1 MHLLRRDYN
10 QAEWSK
16 MRLFIGIPLPG
27 EYAQIIRKIQ
37 DAWKKR
43 LASKMSWVR
52 PELVHLTLRFLG
64 EAEEDRI
71 EAIVQAMRVAA
82 RGSFAAQGGPGGLFP
97 ARGAPRVVWIGL
109 RQGGGECAAN
119 FETLETELAKAGFPA
134 ESKSFSP
141 HLTVARVKAA
151 ARGDDWSG
159 LLADLDRDWPVFTV
173 DRFVLWQ
180 SILKSSGPEYRR
192 VAGVELN
199 E

>member
-1 MHLLRRDYN
+1 
-10 QAEWSK
+10 

-43 LASKMSWVR
+43 LASKISWVR

-82 RGSFAAQGGPGGLFP
+82 RESFAAQGGPGGLFP

-109 RQGGGECAAN
+109 RQGGEDCAAN
-119 FETLETELAKAGFPA
+119 FEMLERQLDKAGFSA
-134 ESKSFSP
+134 ESKPFSP

-151 ARGDDWSG
+151 ARNDDWSG

-180 SILKSSGPEYRR
+180 SILKLVQRR
-192 VAGVELN
+192 LFLPGIGQVLSNSLVLHVQVFVSQRV
-199 E
+199 